1 MKITAL
7 RNFVRQRRYGKTT
20 NFFTFE
26 IFQVSYNFL
35 CLLRTRSARSSWRF
49 RNAKKIEESLFPFA
63 ASPDAH
69 EPTARKSRRIPRSSS
84 VLRQDATVLDMSREI
99 IRRTEVCPAVHG
111 PTSQRV
117 NLEMVKI
124 LSP

>member
-1 MKITAL
+1 MSPQST
-7 RNFVRQRRYGKTT
+7 QRAVFMAFSQRV
-20 NFFTFE
+20 E
-26 IFQVSYNFL
+26 I
-35 CLLRTRSARSSWRF
+35 
-49 RNAKKIEESLFPFA
+49 EGSLFPFA

-69 EPTARKSRRIPRSSS
+69 EPTARKSKRIPRSSN
-84 VLRQDATVLDMSREI
+84 VLRQDATVPDTSREI
-99 IRRTEVCPAVHG
+99 THRTEVCPVVHE